1 MRLLVS
7 LLTRQ
12 HKAPPWR
19 RIVSV
24 GSAWPTDMPQAGEM
38 EGVAIVMIIAAI
50 KLGKQIVL
58 FLSL

>member
-1 MRLLVS
+1 
-7 LLTRQ
+7 
-12 HKAPPWR
+12 
-19 RIVSV
+19 
-24 GSAWPTDMPQAGEM
+24 MPQAGEM